1 MSDPSL
7 LLVQLPAAAAAAAT
21 EPDRMLRRALEP
33 RALAP
38 AVAGSE
44 KTLCLN
50 RFSLLLCHIII
61 ALEIILSENFT

>member
-1 MSDPSL
+1 M
-7 LLVQLPAAAAAAAT
+7 LVQLPAAAAAAAAAT

-61 ALEIILSENFT
+61 ALEIILSENFI